1 MVSNRLILPKM
12 KKSCM
17 AYRIST
23 CQTQDSVLP
32 RGSPVVSE
40 IPENEYCCCLRDRI
54 TSFSAR
60 VISCYLRS
68 EDHRPHNSLEKNRQF
83 GPPQIKKSSS
93 YAKIVTLLL
102 LVVESVYTLTTIC
115 GMIHL

>member
-68 EDHRPHNSLEKNRQF
+68 EDHRPHNSLEKNRLI
-83 GPPQIKKSSS
+83 GPPIRKKETHRNDKLS
-93 YAKIVTLLL
+93 L
-102 LVVESVYTLTTIC
+102 LVIEAVYTLTAIC
-115 GMIHL
+115 GIIHL